1 MPREKWETAT
11 FSLIS
16 LKIFDNYFKNNLII
30 SFGLLVLHSV
40 SPS

>member
-1 MPREKWETAT
+1 MPREKVEIAT

-30 SFGLLVLHSV
+30 SFGLVVLQSV
-40 SPS
+40 GPS